1 MYLGNVTELFLT
13 GNAISS
19 TRGLDRIFSL
29 ERLTLDENKISQ
41 LTHIVGLANLPFLM
55 NLDLKGNPF
64 EIDGTSQLLMTH
76 SAACFEADSS
86 LSLPSQILHPP
97 VLRYLICSARLDA
110 VIYRKMQPSG
120 ICNVYYLFLTK
131 NLLLKKS

>member
-29 ERLTLDENKISQ
+29 ERLTLDENKIGQ

-55 NLDLKGNPF
+55 SLDLKGNPF
-64 EIDGTSQLLMTH
+64 EIDGTSQLIMTIR
-76 SAACFEADSS
+76 S
-86 LSLPSQILHPP
+86 LVLKQTHLSPSL
-97 VLRYLICSARLDA
+97 LRSCIVPC
-110 VIYRKMQPSG
+110 
-120 ICNVYYLFLTK
+120 
-131 NLLLKKS
+131 

>member
-55 NLDLKGNPF
+55 SLDLKGNPF
-64 EIDGTSQLLMTH
+64 EIDGTSQLIMTH
-76 SAACFEADSS
+76 SIACFEADSS
-86 LSLPSQILHPP
+86 LSLPSQILHRP
-97 VLRYLICSARLDA
+97 V
-110 VIYRKMQPSG
+110 
-120 ICNVYYLFLTK
+120 
-131 NLLLKKS
+131 

>member
-1 MYLGNVTELFLT
+1 MLIPLLMFAFETLVATQNSFVFFQQSLDDIFMYLGNVTELFLT

-55 NLDLKGNPF
+55 TLDLKGNPF
-64 EIDGTSQLLMTH
+64 EIDGTSQLLVTH
-76 SAACFEADSS
+76 SAACYEATHLSPS
-86 LSLPSQILHPP
+86 L
-97 VLRYLICSARLDA
+97 LRSCIVPC
-110 VIYRKMQPSG
+110 
-120 ICNVYYLFLTK
+120 
-131 NLLLKKS
+131 